1 MQLSIVE
8 DAQSAAELAARHL
21 VRACTEAIKNHGR
34 AVIAVSGG
42 ETPWAALREF
52 AKAPLPWSRV
62 FVSQV
67 DERCVPRADA
77 QRNLTRLEQELV
89 SDGPLPSAN
98 LLAMP
103 VDAPDLETAT
113 SAYALDLARRAE
125 GTLDL
130 VQLGLGSDG
139 HTASLVPGDPVLEVD
154 DRDVALAGPYQGTRR
169 MTLTFRAL
177 SAAQERLWL
186 VTGEA
191 KAAALEDLLSGRGN
205 APAVRVAR
213 ERSLIVADKAAARL
227 VDKADRG

>member
-8 DAQSAAELAARHL
+8 DGQSAAELAARHL
-21 VRACTEAIKNHGR
+21 VRACTEAIQNRGR

-42 ETPWAALREF
+42 ETPWAALHEF

-67 DERCVPRADA
+67 DERCVPRGDA
-77 QRNLTRLEQELV
+77 QRNLTRLERALV

-103 VDAPDLETAT
+103 VDAPDLEAAA
-113 SAYALDLARRAE
+113 SAYALDLARHAG

-154 DRDVALAGPYQGTRR
+154 DCDVALAGPYQGTPR

-191 KAAALEDLLSGRGN
+191 KAAALEALWSGQGN
-205 APAVRVAR
+205 APSVRVAR
-213 ERSLIVADKAAARL
+213 ERSLIVADRAAASAIR
-227 VDKADRG
+227 KANSG